1 MIGITEFNMLGIVFV
16 AIIIVFWYKLD
27 RIDRNLTTLISD
39 ISTMEIDRKMENI
52 QKEMKKMATELQ
64 KDGWSMK

>member
-1 MIGITEFNMLGIVFV
+1 MIGITEFNMLGIVFA

>member
-1 MIGITEFNMLGIVFV
+1 MLGITEFNMLGIVFA

-52 QKEMKKMATELQ
+52 QKEMKKMVTELQ